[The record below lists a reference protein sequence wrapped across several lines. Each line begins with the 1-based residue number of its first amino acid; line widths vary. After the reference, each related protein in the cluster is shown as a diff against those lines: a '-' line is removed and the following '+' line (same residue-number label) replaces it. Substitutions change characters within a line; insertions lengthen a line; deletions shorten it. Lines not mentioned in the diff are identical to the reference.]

1 MKSSL
6 AYLILTV
13 FLLMSCGKKSETPD
27 ASKAIDTI
35 PMLVERVQ
43 KSSRLYTSEYRIHKI
58 ITHTDEVKAEGTFFN
73 KKFSINLPFGDHSML
88 L

>member
-6 AYLILTV
+6 AYFILAL
-13 FLLMSCGKKSETPD
+13 FLLMSCGKKSEAPD

-43 KSSRLYTSEYRIHKI
+43 KSSRLYTSEYS
-58 ITHTDEVKAEGTFFN
+58 F
-73 KKFSINLPFGDHSML
+73 P
-88 L
+88 

>member
-43 KSSRLYTSEYRIHKI
+43 KALVCTLQNIEYTK
-58 ITHTDEVKAEGTFFN
+58 
-73 KKFSINLPFGDHSML
+73 L
-88 L
+88 

>member
-6 AYLILTV
+6 AYIILTV

-27 ASKAIDTI
+27 VSKAIDTI

-43 KSSRLYTSEYRIHKI
+43 KSSHLYTSEYRIHKNYNA
-58 ITHTDEVKAEGTFFN
+58 HRR
-73 KKFSINLPFGDHSML
+73 S
-88 L
+88 